1 MIMKMKTKYLALM
14 VTILVP
20 LGLWGQTPN
29 ESSLAK
35 VAEDFQKRL
44 DRVTIDL
51 AQHRKEVEEEKVPL
65 TKRLAELEEKIIE
78 ARKEYDQVVRVR
90 DSRTLDVTNLKAQI
104 KSKEDTSNYLSNLL
118 DEFVRNSEGRFHQ
131 SEAERYGQ
139 TIEENRNTALNANL
153 PLEKK
158 LQARLDSLNL
168 LVTRLESGSGGDLF
182 DGPAVNNKTGV
193 VTQGKVLLLGP
204 IGFFATEDGS
214 QSGLADSQLN
224 SASTVVRELPLEAN
238 PKTIRDV
245 LFTGKGVLPVDATRG
260 SAFKVEQT
268 KDTVADQIRKG
279 GPVMYPIVILGAV
292 AVLIGLLKWVQIALV
307 KIPSNKKVKKL
318 LAALDAGQTAEAE
331 AIIVK
336 NGGHVGKMM
345 KAASVHYKDPP
356 TMMEE
361 AMFECVLDAKASLG
375 SWIPFI
381 KIAAAVEPLLG
392 LLGTVTGMINT
403 FKLITI
409 FGTGDAS
416 TFSSGISEALLTT
429 MWGLVTAIPA
439 LLMAAFLSRKA
450 RTTLDDMEKLA
461 VRMMNHRNHQETVR
475 NRGADQT
482 DVDSDEMGGGKTV
495 TEKPISEVKT
505 KPIPEVQVGGEDE
518 GLSPGLAPNPV

>member
-1 MIMKMKTKYLALM
+1 MLRMNSIRFWLPLM
-14 VTILVP
+14 VLATPALFGQAPSGSP
-20 LGLWGQTPN
+20 L
-29 ESSLAK
+29 SK
-35 VAEDFQKRL
+35 VADDFQKRL

-51 AQHRKEVEEEKVPL
+51 AQHRKEVETEKVPL
-65 TKRLAELEEKIIE
+65 TKKLAELEEKIIE
-78 ARKEYDQVVRVR
+78 ARKEYDQVVRLR

-104 KSKEDTSNYLSNLL
+104 KSKDDTSTYLSNLL

-131 SEAERYGQ
+131 SEAERYGAVL
-139 TIEENRNTALNANL
+139 EANRNTALNANL
-153 PLEKK
+153 SLDKK

-204 IGFFATEDGS
+204 IGFFATVDGT
-214 QSGLADSQLN
+214 QVGLADSQLN
-224 SASTVVRELPLEAN
+224 SASTVVRELPMEAN
-238 PKTIRDV
+238 ASTIRDV
-245 LFTGKGVLPVDATRG
+245 LFKGKGVLPIDATRG

-292 AVLIGLLKWVQIALV
+292 AVLIGLVKWLQIALV

-318 LAALDAGQTAEAE
+318 LAALDSGNKKEVE
-331 AIIVK
+331 AIIAK

-345 KAASVHYKDPP
+345 KAASVHYQDPP

-450 RTTLDDMEKLA
+450 RTTLDNMEKLA
-461 VRMMNHRNHQETVR
+461 VRLMNHRNHQDTVR
-475 NRGADQT
+475 KRGQDRS
-482 DVDSDEMGGGKTV
+482 DVDEGDAVGGTKLASAI
-495 TEKPISEVKT
+495 PQLNT
-505 KPIPEVQVGGEDE
+505 KPFPEVTDGNSGEE
-518 GLSPGLAPNPV
+518 LPPGITPSPA

>member
-1 MIMKMKTKYLALM
+1 MKTCRYLA
-14 VTILVP
+14 ILALVA
-20 LGLWGQTPN
+20 QTAALAQAPDGTP
-29 ESSLAK
+29 LAK
-35 VAEDFQKRL
+35 VADDFQKRL

-65 TKRLAELEEKIIE
+65 TKRIAELEEKIIE
-78 ARKEYDQVVRVR
+78 ARKEYDQVVRLR

-104 KSKEDTSNYLSNLL
+104 KSKEDTSNYLGNLL
-118 DEFVRNSEGRFHQ
+118 DEFIRNSEGRFHQ
-131 SEAERYGQ
+131 SEAERYGKI
-139 TIEENRNTALNANL
+139 IEENRNIALNANL
-153 PLEKK
+153 ALEKK
-158 LQARLDSLNL
+158 LQARLDSLSL
-168 LVTRLESGSGGDLF
+168 LVKRLEDGSGGDLF

-193 VTQGKVLLLGP
+193 VTEGKVLLLGP
-204 IGFFATEDGS
+204 IGYFATEDGS
-214 QSGLADSQLN
+214 QVGLADSQLN
-224 SASTVVRELPLEAN
+224 SASTVVRELPPEVNAA
-238 PKTIRDV
+238 PIRDV
-245 LFTGKGVLPVDATRG
+245 LFTGKGSIPMDATRG

-292 AVLIGLLKWVQIALV
+292 AVLIGLLKWLQIALV

-318 LAALDAGQTAEAE
+318 LAALDAGNQGEAE
-331 AIIVK
+331 VIINK
-336 NGGHVGKMM
+336 TGGPVGKMM
-345 KAASVHYKDPP
+345 KAAAVHYADPP

-361 AMFECVLDAKASLG
+361 AMFECVLDAKAKLG

-461 VRMMNHRNHQETVR
+461 VRLMNHRNHQETVR
-475 NRGADQT
+475 NRGLDRT
-482 DVDSDEMGGGKTV
+482 DKDGNEAGGSPELVKQVSDVKAKPLPELVDGA
-495 TEKPISEVKT
+495 
-505 KPIPEVQVGGEDE
+505 EDKD
-518 GLSPGLAPNPV
+518 LPPGLAPNPA

>member
-1 MIMKMKTKYLALM
+1 MKTIRYWLPLVLLAAPTLF
-14 VTILVP
+14 
-20 LGLWGQTPN
+20 GQTPN
-29 ESSLAK
+29 GSPLAK

-51 AQHRKEVEEEKVPL
+51 AQHRKEVETEKVPL
-65 TKRLAELEEKIIE
+65 TKKLAELEEKIIE
-78 ARKEYDQVVRVR
+78 ARKEYDQVVRLR

-104 KSKEDTSNYLSNLL
+104 KSKDDTSNYLSNLL

-131 SEAERYGQ
+131 SEAERYGK

-193 VTQGKVLLLGP
+193 VTEGKVLLLGP
-204 IGFFATEDGS
+204 IGFFATEDGT
-214 QSGLADSQLN
+214 QVGLADSQLN
-224 SASTVVRELPLEAN
+224 SASTVIRELPADVN
-238 PKTIRDV
+238 SASIRDV
-245 LFTGKGVLPVDATRG
+245 LFGGKGTLPIDATRG

-292 AVLIGLLKWVQIALV
+292 AVLIGLVKWLQIALV

-318 LAALDAGQTAEAE
+318 LAALDDGNTTAAD
-331 AIIVK
+331 AIIAK
-336 NGGHVGKMM
+336 NGGHVGRMM
-345 KAASVHYKDPP
+345 KAASVHYQDPP

-361 AMFECVLDAKASLG
+361 AMFECVLDAKSSLG

-475 NRGADQT
+475 NRGQDGSDADN
-482 DVDSDEMGGGKTV
+482 DEVVGRGVLASTM
-495 TEKPISEVKT
+495 PQLKT
-505 KPIPEVQVGGEDE
+505 KPLPEVTDGRDGDE
-518 GLSPGLAPNPV
+518 FPPGVAPSPA